1 MPLGNPD
8 RPVGGLS
15 VRLPPGVE
23 LRPLGRDDFE
33 VALALVRELYALPDT
48 DPAPHRPAYEA
59 LIGSVDAAPFLA
71 VADGEA
77 AGMVIFR
84 FRRRLNHATF
94 EGWVSDLV
102 VRPPFRGRGI
112 GRALMQAC
120 IAEWRLREGHRLMLE
135 TGHDN
140 AAARGLYAAL
150 GFAEAG
156 VHFQLR
162 PLTVGLRSRAAGVE
176 LRRPSADAFEAVTRL
191 LAEVGRP
198 APAPERL
205 DAVRR
210 IYLGFLRDPDTTG
223 SRVAVL
229 DGQLAG
235 VATVVLR
242 RPFFSLRPLAWIA
255 DLAIPERLASR
266 GPAASALLAAAM
278 EEAECA
284 GAYAAVAESVA
295 QRSEAHRLYGAAGFR
310 DVGSY
315 FVLDR

>member
-1 MPLGNPD
+1 
-8 RPVGGLS
+8 
-15 VRLPPGVE
+15 
-23 LRPLGRDDFE
+23 
-33 VALALVRELYALPDT
+33 
-48 DPAPHRPAYEA
+48 
-59 LIGSVDAAPFLA
+59 
-71 VADGEA
+71 
-77 AGMVIFR
+77 
-84 FRRRLNHATF
+84 
-94 EGWVSDLV
+94 
-102 VRPPFRGRGI
+102 
-112 GRALMQAC
+112 
-120 IAEWRLREGHRLMLE
+120 REGHRLMLE

-176 LRRPSADAFEAVTRL
+176 LRRPSADDFEAVTRL

-255 DLAIPERLASR
+255 DLAVSERDDHEVVGAD
-266 GPAASALLAAAM
+266 LLAALLG
-278 EEAECA
+278 EAERA
-284 GAYAAVAESVA
+284 RAQAIVAESA
-295 QRSEAHRLYGAAGFR
+295 SQRVEAHRRYAGAGLR
-310 DVGSY
+310 NVGSY